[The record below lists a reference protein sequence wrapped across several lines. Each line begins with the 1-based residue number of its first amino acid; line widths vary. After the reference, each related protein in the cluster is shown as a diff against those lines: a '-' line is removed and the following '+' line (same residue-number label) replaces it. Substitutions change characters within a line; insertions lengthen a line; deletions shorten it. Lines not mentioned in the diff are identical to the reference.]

1 MTSLN
6 ERIMLY
12 QRVLITGA
20 NGLLGQELV
29 RQMSSYPAYD
39 VLATARDSEPRFTGG
54 SCGYVPMDITDEQ
67 AVSSIFQDFSPDV
80 TINCAAMTQ
89 VDACESDREVCW
101 RINADAVGNLSKLCL
116 ANGSRIVQLSTDFIF
131 DGLHGPYKESDRPN
145 PLSYY
150 GRSKL
155 AGENAARRSGME
167 QWAIA
172 RTVLVYGAGENLSR
186 SNFVLWVIGKLT
198 HGEAIDVVTD
208 QWRTPTYAP
217 DLARGIER
225 IVRFQKRGVFHISG
239 RELVSIYDMAVI
251 VAEAFDLDMSLI
263 RPTDASKFTQPA
275 IRPPKTGFLILKAE
289 TELGYKP
296 HAFQDALQNL
306 AERLI
311 TIKEAR

>member
-1 MTSLN
+1 MTGLN

-39 VLATARDSEPRFTGG
+39 VLATARESKPRFTGG
-54 SCGYVPMDITDEQ
+54 SCGYVPMDITDER

-80 TINCAAMTQ
+80 VINCAAMTQ
-89 VDACESDREVCW
+89 VDACEFDRETCW
-101 RINADAVGNLSKLCL
+101 HINADAVENLSKLCL

-131 DGLHGPYKESDRPN
+131 DGLHGPYKESDRAN

-155 AGENAARRSGME
+155 AGENAARRAGME

-186 SNFVLWVIGKLT
+186 SNFVLWVIEKL
-198 HGEAIDVVTD
+198 
-208 QWRTPTYAP
+208 
-217 DLARGIER
+217 
-225 IVRFQKRGVFHISG
+225 S
-239 RELVSIYDMAVI
+239 S
-251 VAEAFDLDMSLI
+251 
-263 RPTDASKFTQPA
+263 
-275 IRPPKTGFLILKAE
+275 
-289 TELGYKP
+289 
-296 HAFQDALQNL
+296 
-306 AERLI
+306 
-311 TIKEAR
+311 